1 MKRLTTACAECALL
15 FCCAVPVMAG
25 TQTKT
30 SVAETSVQATLSAAR
45 KGDAAAQLKL
55 GEMYD
60 MGEGVPQ
67 DYKEAAKWYRL
78 SAEQG
83 NPVARFALAEM
94 YKNGDGVP
102 KDIQAAIKWYR
113 LAADQDYAMAQLL
126 LGVLYESG
134 TGVKAS
140 AGEAAR
146 WYRLAANGGNAHAQ
160 LLLANLYNAGQ
171 GVARDPV
178 AAYALYTVSAEREPR
193 DNPAAGH
200 RTDLARGMS
209 AAEIERASLLAR
221 EMTKPGKLLKAL
233 DRHLKN
239 PG

>member
-1 MKRLTTACAECALL
+1 MKRLTIAGILCVLGL
-15 FCCAVPVMAG
+15 CCNAPLMAVD
-25 TQTKT
+25 KT
-30 SVAETSVQATLSAAR
+30 EPPVQATTNAAR

-60 MGEGVPQ
+60 LGDGVPQ
-67 DYKEAAKWYRL
+67 DYKEAARWYRL

-83 NPVARFALAEM
+83 NPAARFALAEM

-113 LAADQDYAMAQLL
+113 LAAEQDYAMAQLL

-146 WYRLAANGGNAHAQ
+146 WYRLAANGDNAHAQ
-160 LLLANLYNAGQ
+160 LLLANLYNVGQ
-171 GVARDPV
+171 GVVRDPV
-178 AAYALYTVSAEREPR
+178 AAYALYTVSAKREPR
-193 DNPAAGH
+193 GNPATGH
-200 RTDLARGMS
+200 RNELARGMS
-209 AAEIERASLLAR
+209 AEEIERASTLAR
-221 EMTKPGKLLKAL
+221 EMAKPGKLLKAL
-233 DRHLKN
+233 DQHLKN
-239 PG
+239 PT

>member
-1 MKRLTTACAECALL
+1 MKQMTFAGILCVLG
-15 FCCAVPVMAG
+15 FCCSAPLMAVNRAEPSVRA
-25 TQTKT
+25 T
-30 SVAETSVQATLSAAR
+30 SSAAR

-55 GEMYD
+55 GEMFD
-60 MGEGVPQ
+60 LGEGVPQ
-67 DYKEAAKWYRL
+67 DYEEAAKWYRL

-102 KDIQAAIKWYR
+102 KDIQAAIKWVR
-113 LAADQDYAMAQLL
+113 LAAEQDYALAWLL
-126 LGVLYESG
+126 LDVLYESG

-146 WYRLAANGGNAHAQ
+146 WYRLAANGDNAHAQ
-160 LLLANLYNAGQ
+160 LLIANLYNAGQ

-193 DNPAAGH
+193 GNPATSH
-200 RTDLARGMS
+200 RTEWARGMS

-233 DRHLKN
+233 DRHLKT

>member
-1 MKRLTTACAECALL
+1 MKRLTLSSVLCVLGL
-15 FCCAVPVMAG
+15 CCANPVMAVS
-25 TQTKT
+25 KT
-30 SVAETSVQATLSAAR
+30 EFSFQATTTAAR

-60 MGEGVPQ
+60 LGEGVPQ
-67 DYKEAAKWYRL
+67 DYKEAVKWYRL
-78 SAEQG
+78 AAEQG
-83 NPVARFALAEM
+83 NPAARFALAEM

-102 KDIQAAIKWYR
+102 KDLDAAIKWYR
-113 LAADQDYAMAQLL
+113 LAAEQDYAMAQLL

-134 TGVKAS
+134 TGVKAN

-146 WYRLAANGGNAHAQ
+146 WYRLAANGGEAHAQ

-193 DNPAAGH
+193 GNPAIGH
-200 RTDLARGMS
+200 RTQLAKTMS
-209 AAEIERASLLAR
+209 EAEIERANALAR
-221 EMTKPGKLLKAL
+221 EMAKPGKLLQVL
-233 DRHLKN
+233 DQHLKTA
-239 PG
+239 PR

>member
-1 MKRLTTACAECALL
+1 VKRLVIASLLCALGL
-15 FCCAVPVMAG
+15 CCANPVMAVS
-25 TQTKT
+25 KT
-30 SVAETSVQATLSAAR
+30 EPALQATTNAAR

-60 MGEGVPQ
+60 LGEGVPQ
-67 DYKEAAKWYRL
+67 DYKEAVKWYRL

-83 NPVARFALAEM
+83 NPAARFALAEM

-113 LAADQDYAMAQLL
+113 LAAGQNYAMAQLL
-126 LGVLYESG
+126 LGVLFESG
-134 TGVKAS
+134 TGVKES

-146 WYRLAANGGNAHAQ
+146 WYRLAANGDNAHAQ
-160 LLLANLYNAGQ
+160 LLLANLYNVGQ

-193 DNPAAGH
+193 GNPATGH
-200 RTDLARGMS
+200 RTQLARGMS
-209 AAEIERASLLAR
+209 AAEIERAEALAR
-221 EMTKPGKLLKAL
+221 EMVKPNNLLRAL
-233 DRHLKN
+233 DQHLKN
-239 PG
+239 PT